1 MRSVRFFTLSMT
13 MAITVSS
20 LIGCVA
26 RDEFLR
32 CDFARRKA
40 LERAET
46 LDRDLA
52 DERNRALAL
61 ESERESYRRELD
73 AKTAEN
79 DTLKGEN
86 AKLLAFADKMQGQFD
101 NVLNSGMNSIE
112 VVEVKLPAELDRALK
127 EFAGRYPDAVQY
139 DAQRGAV
146 RWMSDLTF
154 AKGSDEVRSTAQ
166 ASLAEFARIVNS
178 EAASQFEVVIVG
190 HTDTLPISSPATKQK
205 HATNWHLSVH
215 RAISVMMVLR
225 RNGLD
230 YERMGCMGYGEFH
243 PRVPNPPRGGNEA
256 NRRVEI
262 FLVGGRDSIGTMN
275 TG

>member
-1 MRSVRFFTLSMT
+1 MTTFKYFTL
-13 MAITVSS
+13 AIATVITAST

-32 CDFARRKA
+32 CDFSRRKA

-46 LDRDLA
+46 LERDLA

-61 ESERESYRRELD
+61 ETERESYHRELD
-73 AKTAEN
+73 AKTAESE
-79 DTLKGEN
+79 TLKAEN
-86 AKLLAFADKMQGQFD
+86 AKLLAFADKMQGHMD
-101 NVLNSGMNSIE
+101 DILKNGMNSIE
-112 VVEVKLPAELDRALK
+112 VVEVKLPAELDKALK
-127 EFAGRYPDAVQY
+127 GFAARFPDVVQY
-139 DAQRGAV
+139 DSQRGAV

-154 AKGSDEVRSTAQ
+154 AKGSDEVRQTART
-166 ASLAEFARIVNS
+166 SLAEFARIVNS
-178 EAASQFEVVIVG
+178 QAASQFEVVVVG
-190 HTDTLPISSPATKQK
+190 HTDTLPISSPVTKRK
-205 HATNWHLSVH
+205 HPTNWHLSVH
-215 RAISVMMVLR
+215 RAIAVMMVLR
-225 RNGLD
+225 RNNLD